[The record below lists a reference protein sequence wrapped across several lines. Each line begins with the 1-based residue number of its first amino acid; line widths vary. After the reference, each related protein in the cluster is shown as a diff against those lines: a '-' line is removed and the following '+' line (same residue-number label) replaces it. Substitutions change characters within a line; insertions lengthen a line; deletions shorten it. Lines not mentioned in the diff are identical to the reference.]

1 MFILAER
8 VGLPFFYAC
17 DETRA
22 VARAYNNTIC
32 PPDFFGGSADVI
44 PRYRGKS
51 DVSQGNPMLAQVRH
65 GVARAEPL
73 FSQLS
78 APDGGRWSASL
89 SSSVRQG
96 GDKQSFNSPKGREK
110 Y

>member
-22 VARAYNNTIC
+22 VARAYNTIC
-32 PPDFFGGSADVI
+32 PPDFLGGSADVI
-44 PRYRGKS
+44 PRCRGRS
-51 DVSQGNPMLAQVRH
+51 DASQGNPMLAQVRH
-65 GVARAEPL
+65 GPVRTKPL

-78 APDGGRWSASL
+78 GPDGGRWSALL
-89 SSSVRQG
+89 SSGVRQG
-96 GDKQSFNSPKGREK
+96 GDKSFNSPESREK